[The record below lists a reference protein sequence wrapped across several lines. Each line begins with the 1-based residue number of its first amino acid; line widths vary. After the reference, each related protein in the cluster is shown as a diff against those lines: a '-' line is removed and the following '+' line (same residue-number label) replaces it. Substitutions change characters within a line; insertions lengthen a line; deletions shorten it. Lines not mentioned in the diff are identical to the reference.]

1 MDTIAAYLIFL
12 NLVGFLIMGEDKRR
26 AKMHRWRISERMLFL
41 VSILGGS
48 IGTWAGMYVFRHK
61 TRHWYFVIG
70 MPLILILQIA
80 GTIWLYRQGLYYFY
94 LFDITILA
102 FGIAKK
108 RKVIYNDKHSKRQ
121 VFFVERHIDQTAKK
135 GRITEYVYTGR
146 YSGS

>member
-1 MDTIAAYLIFL
+1 MNLKALRAGSHCVNDGLHTFEHLFATYVRNSVYSDAVIYAGPMGCRTGFYFRKKEKHMDTIAAYLIFL

-70 MPLILILQIA
+70 IPLILILQIA
-80 GTIWLYRQGLYYFY
+80 GAIWLYRQGLYH
-94 LFDITILA
+94 L
-102 FGIAKK
+102 
-108 RKVIYNDKHSKRQ
+108 
-121 VFFVERHIDQTAKK
+121 
-135 GRITEYVYTGR
+135 
-146 YSGS
+146 

>member
-1 MDTIAAYLIFL
+1 MNLKALRAGSHCVGDELCRAGGESCRTGFYFRKKEKHMDTIAAYLIFL

-80 GTIWLYRQGLYYFY
+80 GAIWLYRQGLYHLALNYIY
-94 LFDITILA
+94 LFDYLFI
-102 FGIAKK
+102 
-108 RKVIYNDKHSKRQ
+108 S
-121 VFFVERHIDQTAKK
+121 
-135 GRITEYVYTGR
+135 
-146 YSGS
+146 S

>member
-26 AKMHRWRISERMLFL
+26 AKMHRLRISERMLFL

-80 GTIWLYRQGLYYFY
+80 GAIWLYRQGLYH
-94 LFDITILA
+94 L
-102 FGIAKK
+102 
-108 RKVIYNDKHSKRQ
+108 
-121 VFFVERHIDQTAKK
+121 
-135 GRITEYVYTGR
+135 
-146 YSGS
+146 

>member
-26 AKMHRWRISERMLFL
+26 VKMHRWRISERMLFL

-80 GTIWLYRQGLYYFY
+80 GAIWLYRQGLYH
-94 LFDITILA
+94 L
-102 FGIAKK
+102 
-108 RKVIYNDKHSKRQ
+108 
-121 VFFVERHIDQTAKK
+121 
-135 GRITEYVYTGR
+135 
-146 YSGS
+146 